1 MYRSSVIRHVS
12 SKITAVWLVKDVKRR
27 QVVFNVYK
35 IVRGRRHIY
44 NGKHHF
50 LGDIFNAVDVRII
63 ITSYYK
69 TRGHDS

>member
-1 MYRSSVIRHVS
+1 MEY
-12 SKITAVWLVKDVKRR
+12 AAL
-27 QVVFNVYK
+27 
-35 IVRGRRHIY
+35 RGSGHIH

-50 LGDIFNAVDVRII
+50 LGDIFNAVDVRIN